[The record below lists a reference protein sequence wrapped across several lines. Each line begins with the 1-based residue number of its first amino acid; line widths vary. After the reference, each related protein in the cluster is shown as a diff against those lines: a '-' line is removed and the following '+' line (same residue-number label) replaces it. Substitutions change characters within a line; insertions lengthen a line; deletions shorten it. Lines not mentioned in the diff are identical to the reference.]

1 MNKEDILKMA
11 QTEKIDDLELQV
23 KDKLMMWSYLVMIVL
38 AALFSF
44 FKALHGFPITDLMAT
59 ICASICANAF
69 YRYLKTRKQQDLFL
83 AIAMF
88 IIALIATIH
97 FFIG

>member
-11 QTEKIDDLELQV
+11 QTEKIDALELQV
-23 KDKLMMWSYLVMIVL
+23 KDKSMMWSYLVMIVL

-44 FKALHGFPITDLMAT
+44 FKALHGFPITDLTAT
-59 ICASICANAF
+59 ICASICANVF

-88 IIALIATIH
+88 IIARIATIH

>member
-23 KDKLMMWSYLVMIVL
+23 KDKSIMWSYLVMIVL

-44 FKALHGFPITDLMAT
+44 I
-59 ICASICANAF
+59 
-69 YRYLKTRKQQDLFL
+69 
-83 AIAMF
+83 
-88 IIALIATIH
+88 
-97 FFIG
+97 

>member
-23 KDKLMMWSYLVMIVL
+23 KDKSMMWSYLVMIVL

-44 FKALHGFPITDLMAT
+44 FKALHGFPITDLTAT
-59 ICASICANAF
+59 ICASICTNAF

>member
-23 KDKLMMWSYLVMIVL
+23 KDKSIMWSYLVMIVL

-44 FKALHGFPITDLMAT
+44 FKALHGFPITDLTAT
-59 ICASICANAF
+59 ICASIA
-69 YRYLKTRKQQDLFL
+69 QMLFT
-83 AIAMF
+83 AI
-88 IIALIATIH
+88 
-97 FFIG
+97 

>member
-23 KDKLMMWSYLVMIVL
+23 KDKSIMWSYLVMIVL

-44 FKALHGFPITDLMAT
+44 FKALHGFPITDLTAT

>member
-11 QTEKIDDLELQV
+11 QTEKIDALELQV
-23 KDKLMMWSYLVMIVL
+23 KDKSMMWSYLVMIVL

-44 FKALHGFPITDLMAT
+44 FNALHGFPITDLTAT
-59 ICASICANAF
+59 ICASICANVF

>member
-23 KDKLMMWSYLVMIVL
+23 KDKSMMWSYLVMVVL

-44 FKALHGFPITDLMAT
+44 FKALHGFPITDLTAT
-59 ICASICANAF
+59 ICASVCANVF

-83 AIAMF
+83 AITMF

>member
-11 QTEKIDDLELQV
+11 QTEKIDALELQV
-23 KDKLMMWSYLVMIVL
+23 KDKSMMWSYLVMIVL

-44 FKALHGFPITDLMAT
+44 FKALHGFPITDLTAT
-59 ICASICANAF
+59 ICASICANVF